1 MLNIVYTY
9 ILMYIVI
16 ILYNHILI
24 YNHLT
29 FMYRCKLWIYNIRR
43 NDLEKRVKKEG
54 YGFLKNMRLCSSHF
68 DADQYR
74 NLGGFV
80 IKI

>member
-1 MLNIVYTY
+1 
-9 ILMYIVI
+9 MYIVI

-54 YGFLKNMRLCSSHF
+54 Y
-68 DADQYR
+68 
-74 NLGGFV
+74 
-80 IKI
+80 